1 MNLSQRI
8 AKLSPEQKK
17 IFELKLKQQGIDIP
31 GAPVSKI
38 PGIRDGGAL
47 SLGRGKRGEPGG
59 SVEPVEEK
67 EYYPLSAAQK
77 RMYILNLFIEY
88 NIRLAF
94 QVEGNLDRKRF
105 GQVFRRLVQRHES
118 LRTSF
123 ETISGEPVQRIH
135 DRAAL
140 DVEYHDL
147 STRGHEVNAI
157 ISQFFRAIDLSV
169 PPLLRVGLIKLAET
183 RYVYLLNIH
192 HIAADGTS
200 IAILAEEFLRLYMGE
215 EPPGL
220 KIRYKDYC
228 QWQDRLFAAGEYRK
242 KEAYWLELF
251 SGELPVLEMPT
262 DFPRPAVQSFAGA
275 RIRFSL
281 EGETFRAL
289 KALSI
294 AQKASIQM
302 ILNAVYNTLLFRC
315 TGQEDIVVG
324 MITAGRERMEL
335 EPLFGVFINT
345 LALRNY
351 PGRCKPFSGFLE
363 ELKQHTLAA
372 YENRSYPFG
381 DLLEKVVKKKDLSR
395 NPLFDVMMIFQNV
408 DMKTRLEMQELG
420 FALSRYEYSAG
431 RDVQQDIALWAS
443 VEEDRIRMDLD
454 YCTALFTRET
464 MERFAVHFV
473 TLLRGAL
480 SHPEQELSQL
490 EMLGGEE
497 KRQILEQ
504 FNNTEVPFSPGK
516 TVHELFAC
524 QAERTPDR
532 IALVGAGLYVRP
544 EGVVQHLGY
553 NELNQGSDRL
563 AFVLREKGV
572 LPDSIVGIMMERSL
586 EMIIGVLGI
595 LKAGGAYL
603 PIDPDYPRERIDY
616 MLKDSNARVL
626 VSEVSELSVVSE
638 GIEVVKL
645 SEWYEEFPT
654 HLTHPTHLTQ
664 LNMAYVIYTSGTT
677 GRPKGVLVEQGNL
690 AAYLTAFQ
698 REFAITPRDVVLQ
711 QASYS
716 FDAFA
721 EEVYPCLTRGG
732 VMVIPG
738 KDEIRDIDCLIGILI
753 RHNVTVVD
761 CSPLL
766 LAQLNLR
773 LAGEFVPGSPV
784 RIRLFISGGDVL
796 RSEYIENLLKWGEV
810 YNTYGP
816 TETTICAAY
825 YRCLPGGSA
834 AVPIGKPIANYR
846 IYILDKCLRLLP
858 VGIPGEICISG
869 VGAARGYL
877 NRPGLTA
884 EKFDRDLWDFPGSH
898 DDNQKLLRGVQG
910 GGFLEKS
917 PPGRRRQKLYKTGD
931 LGRWRADGTV
941 EFLGRLDLQ
950 VKVRGYRIEP
960 EEIERCLSRH
970 PDTGEVV
977 VVLRSGSICAYFTAS
992 ADKEITVRQ
1001 LREFLAGKLPDY
1013 MIPAYFVRLE
1023 RIPLT
1028 PSGKVNR
1035 RDLPDPGEHT
1045 VETGIRYAAP
1055 RNETESQIVR
1065 IWGEVLHVDVDRIG
1079 IYDNFFELGGNSITA
1094 NQVVAR
1100 MREEYQVE
1108 IPIRKLFES
1117 PTPDALA
1124 REAGKERKGK
1134 TAGIGRVPRNGNI
1147 PLSFPQER
1155 LWFLHQLDENAI
1167 SYHVPRLV
1175 RIRGKLDVAL
1185 LERTF
1190 NEIIRRHEILRTVFP
1205 TVDGQPVQEVREP
1218 FEIKIPVID
1227 LSGIAEG
1234 ARAGR
1239 TAELTLAE
1247 GQKRFDF
1254 VKGPLIR
1261 LSLLKLKEEEYL
1273 LMSTEHHFIHD
1284 GWTQGVLLKEF
1295 ITIYRAFSAG
1305 KPSPLPE
1312 LPIQYPDFAAWQ
1324 RNYMQGEVLERH
1336 VSYWQKKLAGLPPL
1350 LELPADRPRPH
1361 VVSGRGAALNMHLSE
1376 PLSSSLRAF
1385 SKENGVTLFITMLTV
1400 FKVLLYRYT
1409 GREDLC
1415 VGTGIANR
1423 RYKEVEMLIG
1433 MVINTLP
1440 LRTFI
1445 SGHLTV
1451 GQCLRRI
1458 KNTCIDAYEHEDTPF
1473 EKIVEALRPERTLS
1487 YNPVFQVLF
1496 SFMDTPTEYF
1506 SLPGLEV
1513 NAEPTHNR
1521 SSKFDLNIVVLPP
1534 PEELVEEIG
1543 SRIYFE
1549 WEYNT
1554 DIFEP
1559 STIDRMVGHYIRLLE
1574 LFPRYAGKP
1583 VFSLPMLSEA
1593 EIHQLVHE
1601 WNDTAAEY
1609 PHDKTVHELF
1619 VEQAVR
1625 TPDSVALAGSKNKQG
1640 QTALTYGELNRRS
1653 DRLALSLRERGVQPG
1668 GIVGIMMEGSIEM
1681 IIGILGILKAGGAYL
1696 PIDPGYPEERKR
1708 YMLTDSGAKI
1718 LLTNLPE
1725 GRLVHH
1731 SSFINHH
1738 PGNLAYV
1745 IYTSGSTG
1753 RPKGVMVEHPAVIN
1767 VLSALFKMYPSV
1779 ETPCWLLKTAFTFDV
1794 SVSEL
1799 LGWFWGGGRLV
1810 TLGKDEHKDPQKIV
1824 EAIEYE
1830 GITHINFVPSMFDVF
1845 IDQLDRENM
1854 SKLSGLEYIFLAGE
1868 VLPPRQVEKFR
1879 DLNRSI
1885 ALENLYGPTECTVYA
1900 SGFSI
1905 AQWSGEGSIPIGG
1918 PLPNTALY
1926 IFDRNFI
1933 LVPVEVGGELCIA
1946 GHGVARGYLNNPEL
1960 TAERF
1965 SSNSY
1970 KSYGSYRTYISK
1982 KIYKTG
1988 DLARWLAD
1996 GNIEFLGR
2004 IDSQVKIRGV
2014 RIELGEI
2021 ENRLLDH
2028 KEIKETVV
2036 IDKEARDGDRYLCA
2050 YIVPEREGVEVE
2062 LKDYLSCFMPDYMIP
2077 SYFVPLERI
2086 PLTPGGKIDRKAL
2099 PGPGLKP
2106 ADRMIAPRNR
2116 VEKKLLEIWAEV
2128 LGIDRDIISMDSNFF
2143 NLGGH
2148 SLKATIMISKVHK
2161 ALDVKLSLP
2170 EVFKR
2175 QSIRALAGYVKD
2187 AEKNKYAG
2195 IEAVERKEYYA
2206 LSSAQK
2212 RLFFLDRFE
2221 QIGTG
2226 YNMPLLFSLGKDIDT
2241 GKLGSTFK
2249 KLIARHESLRTSF
2262 IMVGH
2267 EPIQKVHEPDGVEFE
2282 MEYYDLAAP
2291 CQLPTDFIRPF
2302 DLAHAPLIRSGIIKS
2317 PEGNHL
2323 WMVDVHHIVSDG
2335 TSHSIL
2341 AGDFL
2346 SLYNGKELNPR
2357 RLQYKDFCRWQN
2369 HLFASGELKA
2379 QEDYWLEL
2387 YADAGEIPRLNL
2399 PYDHIR
2405 PGIFTFAGDSYNF
2418 TLARNDAVKFK
2429 ALGIRNGATLYMN
2442 ILTALN
2448 TLFFKYTGQTDIII
2462 GTGIAGRPHDDL
2474 GHIIGMFVNMLAM
2487 RNYPQGGKTYRS
2499 FLEEVVI
2506 HSIEAFENQDIQF
2519 EGLIDKLHLE
2529 RDLSRNP
2536 LIDISMV
2543 VQNLAGA
2550 AKSTDEIL
2558 TPVEYSHKNSKFD
2571 MTFFI
2576 FEDGED
2582 IHITIQYYTAIFEQK
2597 TIQRLASHFQSVIES
2612 VIGDPVIKLKDI
2624 EILADSEKKMILE
2637 DFNDT
2642 AAEYPHDKTLHE
2654 LFAEQAVRT
2663 PDSVAL
2669 AFSNKKEGQTTLTYG
2684 ELNKRSGWLACSLRE
2699 RGVQPDGIV
2708 GIMMER
2714 SIEMII
2720 GILGILKAGGAYLPI
2735 DPGYPRERIGYMLKD
2750 SNARVLLKKSEI
2762 RISKF
2767 ETNPNDRNSNEQ
2779 NEISTYI
2786 VLNFEHLNFEF
2797 LNGCPSLGLSD
2808 FEFRAS
2814 NLSSSN
2820 LSYIIYT
2827 SGSTGGPKGVLITH
2841 RNAVRVVKNTNY
2853 IELTGSDRLLQLSN
2867 YAFDGSVFDIY
2878 GALLNGCVLILVER
2892 ENLLVI
2898 GRLGDLIKREQVT
2911 VFFITTAL
2919 FNALVDLNIDCLGG
2933 IRKVLFGGENVSVPH
2948 SRRAL
2953 EYLGGGKIIHVYGP
2967 TETTVYATY
2976 YFINA
2981 VDGGCSTIPIGG
2993 PISNTIVYIMDCHL
3007 HPVPVGVG
3015 GEVYIGGDGV
3025 ARGYL
3030 NNPEWTLEKFDH
3042 DLWDIHGCHDDNQKL
3057 LRGVQ
3062 GGRRG
3067 QKLYQTGDLGRW
3079 LADGSIEFLGR
3090 VDFQVKIRGFRIE
3103 TGEIEHRL
3111 LTHPGVNAA
3120 AVTVGENE
3128 DADKY
3133 LCAYVVSGVGP
3144 GELKEYLSRSL
3155 PGYMVPPYFMA
3166 VEKIPLTPNG
3176 KVDTKALPA
3185 PVICAPQ
3192 EYEAP
3197 RNEIEARLVD
3207 IWSEILQ
3214 VDKAVIGIN
3223 SNFFDLG
3230 GHSLKATLLAA
3241 RIHEVFHVEVPL
3253 AELFINPTIRA
3264 ISELAAV
3271 ADWVK
3276 HQDIPG
3282 ASESEEILI

>member
-1 MNLSQRI
+1 
-8 AKLSPEQKK
+8 
-17 IFELKLKQQGIDIP
+17 
-31 GAPVSKI
+31 
-38 PGIRDGGAL
+38 
-47 SLGRGKRGEPGG
+47 
-59 SVEPVEEK
+59 VEPVEEK

-123 ETISGEPVQRIH
+123 ETIGGEPVQRIH
-135 DRAAL
+135 DRAAP

-147 STRGHEVNAI
+147 GARGHEVNAI

-200 IAILAEEFLRLYMGE
+200 IAILAAEFLRLYMGE

-242 KEAYWLELF
+242 KEAYWLGLF
-251 SGELPVLEMPT
+251 SGGLPVLEMPT

-395 NPLFDVMMIFQNV
+395 NPLFDVMLIFQNV
-408 DMKTRLEMQELG
+408 DMRTRWELQDLG

-443 VEEDRIRMDLD
+443 VEEEQVRMDLD

-480 SHPEQELSQL
+480 SDPKQELSQL

-504 FNNTEVPFSPGK
+504 FNNTEIPFSPGK

-532 IALVGAGLYVRP
+532 IALVGSCLCARP

-553 NELNQGSDRL
+553 NELNQRSDRL

-616 MLKDSNARVL
+616 MLKDSGAKIL
-626 VSEVSELSVVSE
+626 LTDLPE
-638 GIEVVKL
+638 GCYIHH
-645 SEWYEEFPT
+645 SSNRFIT
-654 HLTHPTHLTQ
+654 HHPGSI
-664 LNMAYVIYTSGTT
+664 AYVIYTSGTT

-690 AAYLTAFQ
+690 AAYLTSFQ

-753 RHNVTVVD
+753 RHNVTVID

-796 RSEYIENLLKWGEV
+796 RSEYIENLLTWGEV

-884 EKFDRDLWDFPGSH
+884 EKFISAPATSRRPQPGYVFYRSY
-898 DDNQKLLRGVQG
+898 
-910 GGFLEKS
+910 KS
-917 PPGRRRQKLYKTGD
+917 YRTYSSYKTGD
-931 LGRWRADGTV
+931 LGRWRADGTI

-970 PDTGEVV
+970 PDTGGVV

-1035 RDLPDPGEHT
+1035 RDLPDPGDHT
-1045 VETGIRYAAP
+1045 VDTGIRYAAP
-1055 RNETESQIVR
+1055 RDETESQIVR

-1108 IPIRKLFES
+1108 ISIRKLFES

-1205 TVDGQPVQEVREP
+1205 TVDGRPVQEVREP

-1247 GQKRFDF
+1247 GRKRFDF

-1261 LSLLKLKEEEYL
+1261 VSLLKLKEEEYL

-1295 ITIYRAFSAG
+1295 ITIYRAFSGG

-1376 PLSSSLRAF
+1376 SLSSSLKAF

-1423 RYKEVEMLIG
+1423 RHKEVEMLIG

-1521 SSKFDLNIVVLPP
+1521 SSKFDLNVVVLPP

-1554 DIFEP
+1554 DIFGP

-1601 WNDTAAEY
+1601 WNDTAVEY
-1609 PHDKTVHELF
+1609 PHDKTLHELF
-1619 VEQAVR
+1619 AEQASR

-1640 QTALTYGELNRRS
+1640 QTALTYGELN
-1653 DRLALSLRERGVQPG
+1653 
-1668 GIVGIMMEGSIEM
+1668 
-1681 IIGILGILKAGGAYL
+1681 
-1696 PIDPGYPEERKR
+1696 
-1708 YMLTDSGAKI
+1708 
-1718 LLTNLPE
+1718 
-1725 GRLVHH
+1725 
-1731 SSFINHH
+1731 
-1738 PGNLAYV
+1738 
-1745 IYTSGSTG
+1745 
-1753 RPKGVMVEHPAVIN
+1753 
-1767 VLSALFKMYPSV
+1767 
-1779 ETPCWLLKTAFTFDV
+1779 
-1794 SVSEL
+1794 
-1799 LGWFWGGGRLV
+1799 
-1810 TLGKDEHKDPQKIV
+1810 
-1824 EAIEYE
+1824 
-1830 GITHINFVPSMFDVF
+1830 
-1845 IDQLDRENM
+1845 
-1854 SKLSGLEYIFLAGE
+1854 
-1868 VLPPRQVEKFR
+1868 
-1879 DLNRSI
+1879 
-1885 ALENLYGPTECTVYA
+1885 
-1900 SGFSI
+1900 
-1905 AQWSGEGSIPIGG
+1905 
-1918 PLPNTALY
+1918 
-1926 IFDRNFI
+1926 
-1933 LVPVEVGGELCIA
+1933 
-1946 GHGVARGYLNNPEL
+1946 
-1960 TAERF
+1960 
-1965 SSNSY
+1965 
-1970 KSYGSYRTYISK
+1970 
-1982 KIYKTG
+1982 
-1988 DLARWLAD
+1988 
-1996 GNIEFLGR
+1996 
-2004 IDSQVKIRGV
+2004 
-2014 RIELGEI
+2014 
-2021 ENRLLDH
+2021 
-2028 KEIKETVV
+2028 
-2036 IDKEARDGDRYLCA
+2036 
-2050 YIVPEREGVEVE
+2050 
-2062 LKDYLSCFMPDYMIP
+2062 
-2077 SYFVPLERI
+2077 
-2086 PLTPGGKIDRKAL
+2086 
-2099 PGPGLKP
+2099 
-2106 ADRMIAPRNR
+2106 
-2116 VEKKLLEIWAEV
+2116 
-2128 LGIDRDIISMDSNFF
+2128 
-2143 NLGGH
+2143 
-2148 SLKATIMISKVHK
+2148 
-2161 ALDVKLSLP
+2161 
-2170 EVFKR
+2170 
-2175 QSIRALAGYVKD
+2175 
-2187 AEKNKYAG
+2187 
-2195 IEAVERKEYYA
+2195 
-2206 LSSAQK
+2206 
-2212 RLFFLDRFE
+2212 
-2221 QIGTG
+2221 
-2226 YNMPLLFSLGKDIDT
+2226 
-2241 GKLGSTFK
+2241 
-2249 KLIARHESLRTSF
+2249 
-2262 IMVGH
+2262 
-2267 EPIQKVHEPDGVEFE
+2267 
-2282 MEYYDLAAP
+2282 
-2291 CQLPTDFIRPF
+2291 
-2302 DLAHAPLIRSGIIKS
+2302 
-2317 PEGNHL
+2317 
-2323 WMVDVHHIVSDG
+2323 
-2335 TSHSIL
+2335 
-2341 AGDFL
+2341 
-2346 SLYNGKELNPR
+2346 
-2357 RLQYKDFCRWQN
+2357 
-2369 HLFASGELKA
+2369 
-2379 QEDYWLEL
+2379 
-2387 YADAGEIPRLNL
+2387 
-2399 PYDHIR
+2399 
-2405 PGIFTFAGDSYNF
+2405 
-2418 TLARNDAVKFK
+2418 
-2429 ALGIRNGATLYMN
+2429 
-2442 ILTALN
+2442 
-2448 TLFFKYTGQTDIII
+2448 
-2462 GTGIAGRPHDDL
+2462 
-2474 GHIIGMFVNMLAM
+2474 
-2487 RNYPQGGKTYRS
+2487 
-2499 FLEEVVI
+2499 
-2506 HSIEAFENQDIQF
+2506 
-2519 EGLIDKLHLE
+2519 
-2529 RDLSRNP
+2529 
-2536 LIDISMV
+2536 
-2543 VQNLAGA
+2543 
-2550 AKSTDEIL
+2550 
-2558 TPVEYSHKNSKFD
+2558 
-2571 MTFFI
+2571 
-2576 FEDGED
+2576 
-2582 IHITIQYYTAIFEQK
+2582 
-2597 TIQRLASHFQSVIES
+2597 
-2612 VIGDPVIKLKDI
+2612 
-2624 EILADSEKKMILE
+2624 
-2637 DFNDT
+2637 
-2642 AAEYPHDKTLHE
+2642 
-2654 LFAEQAVRT
+2654 
-2663 PDSVAL
+2663 
-2669 AFSNKKEGQTTLTYG
+2669 
-2684 ELNKRSGWLACSLRE
+2684 KRSGWLARSLRE

-2735 DPGYPRERIGYMLKD
+2735 DPGYPEERKRYMLAD
-2750 SNARVLLKKSEI
+2750 SGAKILLSELSEVSGLI
-2762 RISKF
+2762 KEPTRL
-2767 ETNPNDRNSNEQ
+2767 THPAHPA
-2779 NEISTYI
+2779 
-2786 VLNFEHLNFEF
+2786 HL
-2797 LNGCPSLGLSD
+2797 C
-2808 FEFRAS
+2808 
-2814 NLSSSN
+2814 
-2820 LSYIIYT
+2820 YVIYT
-2827 SGSTGGPKGVLITH
+2827 SGSTGKPKGVLITH
-2841 RNAVRVVKNTNY
+2841 ANISPLLHWGYRDTGIGPGDRTIQNLAY
-2853 IELTGSDRLLQLSN
+2853 I
-2867 YAFDGSVFDIY
+2867 FDWSVWEI
-2878 GALLNGCVLILVER
+2878 
-2892 ENLLVI
+2892 
-2898 GRLGDLIKREQVT
+2898 
-2911 VFFITTAL
+2911 FITLTSGACFYIVPDDILLDPEACTAFIREHGITVLHATPSQLGYLAGGGARFETLRYL
-2919 FNALVDLNIDCLGG
+2919 FIGAEKLGHDLVTRSFALVNAEC
-2933 IRKVLFGGENVSVPH
+2933 RVFNM
-2948 SRRAL
+2948 
-2953 EYLGGGKIIHVYGP
+2953 YGP
-2967 TETTVYATY
+2967 TEAAIISAVLEIHRVKNAELRNLSSVP
-2976 YFINA
+2976 IGKPIANA
-2981 VDGGCSTIPIGG
+2981 VLFILDRYLQLC
-2993 PISNTIVYIMDCHL
+2993 
-3007 HPVPVGVG
+3007 PVKVS
-3015 GEVYIGGDGV
+3015 GELYIGGDGL
-3025 ARGYL
+3025 APGYL
-3030 NNPEWTLEKFDH
+3030 NNPELTAEKF
-3042 DLWDIHGCHDDNQKL
+3042 IEYRSYRTYRTYSFRTYSFYK
-3057 LRGVQ
+3057 
-3062 GGRRG
+3062 
-3067 QKLYQTGDLGRW
+3067 TGDMVRW
-3079 LADGSIEFLGR
+3079 LADGNIEFLGR
-3090 VDFQVKIRGFRIE
+3090 IDFQVKIRGFRIE

-3128 DADKY
+3128 DADRY

-3155 PGYMVPPYFMA
+3155 PGYMVPTYFMA

-3176 KVDTKALPA
+3176 KVDTKALPT

-3214 VDKAVIGIN
+3214 VDRAVIGIN
-3223 SNFFDLG
+3223 NNFFDLG

-3241 RIHEVFHVEVPL
+3241 RIHEVFHVDVPL